1 MILKRLR
8 DCIIN
13 KFISPNSEGKKDFEH
28 FTLKL
33 KERERERDRKSPCV
47 LPLVEL
53 KYPAS
58 PSHLHKISSL
68 IYQLTHCI
76 QRSIQGAKNFY
87 RKVT

>member
-33 KERERERDRKSPCV
+33 KERERK
-47 LPLVEL
+47 
-53 KYPAS
+53 
-58 PSHLHKISSL
+58 
-68 IYQLTHCI
+68 
-76 QRSIQGAKNFY
+76 G
-87 RKVT
+87 